1 MDTIPVAG
9 KSTSLNT
16 LLIDQMAKVL
26 SFLTVLHKR
35 AIATPR
41 TAFLSSKREKN
52 IRRPCL
58 NNKS

>member
-41 TAFLSSKREKN
+41 AGFLSLKREKN

-58 NNKS
+58 NYKS